1 MKKLLL
7 IALLMLALV
16 ITAVACT
23 ETPEEPGTSAD
34 DVTTAETP
42 TEAPDSEPDTPAPET
57 DPETP
62 APETDPE
69 TPAPETEPE
78 TPAPETDEPETPA
91 PETEPE
97 TEPDPSEPVLML
109 DPEALNTLAGAAAP
123 NVNQLGYSEVITEG
137 SNTFVRWTA
146 AGGDPYVA
154 IIPLSSSYTLP
165 QYMAIRYRTNS
176 AVEGQFFMGSG
187 GGWTG
192 NGDSFMVTW
201 AEGDWNFMIVDVA
214 QTGITSITDGLVTYA
229 RLDFFAGDSVEGDYF
244 DVEYIAFFNTAE
256 YALAYDFELHKAPMW
271 DVDKAVVVHQN
282 FDQFFLGNGSPD
294 DATNNNLNL
303 YHAVNIPDWD
313 KVATLPD
320 YSVETL
326 TYWGWMALAA
336 ETVGTF
342 GYQIDMDAPIYD
354 ESFYFTP
361 EQPVVD
367 AAVNMGGKTGTRYLI
382 RINIA
387 GLSGTHNVRVLYK
400 DAEGNEVCLNEIT
413 VELPVKPTH
422 YDNYNVPQDLW
433 TVTGHCP
440 GIVGKEGHANS
451 GMVAAGGVESGALVH
466 QGAVALGEID
476 LSKYSKAVIM
486 WGCDN
491 SPVTVGHYEN
501 SANNRIMLVSAD
513 VNGTAPADGTIIA
526 GGTYELGGWAVQAF
540 EIDLTEVDYN
550 GPVYL
555 CIDTLPG
562 TFALFASVEFIGA
575 EIDYS
580 HRHSYKAVVTAP
592 TCTEAGFTTYTC
604 ACGDTYVADEVAAL
618 GHDIVADAAV
628 DATCTE
634 AGLTAGEHCSRCD
647 HKVAQTEIPALGHDM
662 VTDTAKDATCTEAG
676 QTAGEHCTR
685 CDHKVGGEVIPA
697 LGHSHNED
705 GICSACGDQIAVV
718 PQVGKGYLFGM
729 LQGKLNKVYYI
740 KGGMDGY
747 YMATT
752 TDPAQ
757 ALYVFIEETEGGYHF
772 FCMEKGVKKYIN
784 MVVSGTHVNGQ
795 YASAPTTV
803 YRIDEASK
811 TLIAVVNGS
820 DYWFGTRNDKTY
832 TTMGPCK
839 TSYKGFYGE
848 FYFAHSHEFV
858 DGKCACGVELPHEHS
873 YEAVVTAP
881 TCTEEGYTT
890 YTCTCGDTYVDNK
903 VDALGHTFVDG
914 SCACGAADPDYEAHV
929 HRYEAVVTA
938 PTCTV
943 PGFTTYTC
951 ACGDTYTADE
961 TEVVPHVDTD
971 LDITCDF
978 EGCTKRILPAAD
990 SEISL
995 FTANKMII
1003 VSLSSSYYMQGVV
1016 TEVTDAKN
1024 GVFVIRDEAGDTIL
1038 VRLPKNAEGASH
1050 STWEQKIVVGDTVH
1064 VYGQPKQNTGN
1075 SAGQKAKV
1083 EGGILTIVASHDHV
1097 FSEAT
1102 CLDNGVCFCGKI
1114 GAPAL
1119 GHGDEDANGL
1129 CDRCD
1134 WNMNLKIETVVTRTD
1149 DGSAVVDEAKTSSV
1163 WTGTEFTVTV
1173 NKAGGSQLYTTA
1185 KDHMRFYKNNE
1196 LVIASVNGKVMQT
1209 VTIVTTNATQMA
1221 NMEKLLTG
1229 LTYTKDEA
1237 KFTLTIEHN
1246 SAEALTIANSGTST
1260 IQFKAFEIVYE

>member
-23 ETPEEPGTSAD
+23 ETPEEPGTSAE

-42 TEAPDSEPDTPAPET
+42 TEAPTDEPSTPAPET

-62 APETDPE
+62 APETD
-69 TPAPETEPE
+69 PE

-97 TEPDPSEPVLML
+97 TEPDPADPVLML

-123 NVNQLGYSEVITEG
+123 NVNQLGSTEIITEG
-137 SNTFVRWTA
+137 SKTFVRWTA
-146 AGGDPYVA
+146 SGGDPYVA
-154 IIPLSSSYTLP
+154 ILPLGSSATLP
-165 QYMAIRYRTNS
+165 QYMAISYRTNS
-176 AVEGQFFMGSG
+176 AVEGQFFVGSG
-187 GGWTG
+187 AGWTS

-201 AEGDWNFMIVDVA
+201 TEGDWSFVIVDLT
-214 QTGITSITDGLVTYA
+214 QTGVTSVTDGLLAYA
-229 RLDFFAGDSVEGDYF
+229 RMDFFAGDSAEGDYF
-244 DVEYIAFFNTAE
+244 DVQYVGFFNTAE
-256 YALAYDFELHKAPMW
+256 YAAAYDFEMNKAPMW
-271 DVDKAVVVHQN
+271 DADKAVVVHQN
-282 FDQFFLGNGSPD
+282 FDQFFLGDGSPD

-303 YHAVNIPDWD
+303 YHAVNIPNWD

-342 GYQIDMDAPIYD
+342 GYQIDMDDPVYD

-387 GLSGTHNVRVLYK
+387 GLDGTHNVRVLYK

-422 YDNYNVPQDLW
+422 YDNYNVPQDAW

-451 GMVAAGGVESGALVH
+451 GMVAAGGVESGALIH

-476 LSKYSKAVIM
+476 LSKYSKVVIM

-491 SPVTVGHYEN
+491 SDVTVGHYNN

-513 VNGTAPADGTIIA
+513 VNGTAPAEDTIIA

-540 EIDLTEVDYN
+540 EIDLTEVNYN

-580 HRHSYKAVVTAP
+580 HQHSYEAVVTAP

-604 ACGDTYVADEVAAL
+604 SCGDTYVADEVAAL

-676 QTAGEHCTR
+676 QTTGEHCSR

-705 GICSACGDQIAVV
+705 GICSVCGDLIAVV

-729 LQGKLNKVYYI
+729 LQGKLNKVYYL

-832 TTMGPCK
+832 TTMGPCR

-873 YEAVVTAP
+873 YEVVVTAP

-890 YTCTCGDTYVDNK
+890 YTCECGDTYVDNK

-914 SCACGAADPDYEAHV
+914 FCACGAADPDYEAHV
-929 HRYEAVVTA
+929 HSYEAVVTA

-951 ACGDTYTADE
+951 SCGDSYTADE

-1050 STWEQKIVVGDTVH
+1050 STWEQKIVVGDTVR
-1064 VYGQPKQNTGN
+1064 VYGQPKQNTG
-1075 SAGQKAKV
+1075 STAGQKAKV

-1114 GAPAL
+1114 GTPAL
-1119 GHGDEDANGL
+1119 GHADEDANGL

-1173 NKAGGSQLYTTA
+1173 SNGSSSQLYTTA
-1185 KDHMRFYKNNE
+1185 KDHMRLYKGNE

-1237 KFTLTIEHN
+1237 KFTLTIEYN
-1246 SAEALTIANSGTST
+1246 SAEALTISNSVAT